1 MAPRAATALLLVD
14 LQKAFC
20 DADGSMAGQGRPIE
34 PMRAAAAASAKLAVA
49 ARVARVPVIWTR
61 IAYRPDYLDG
71 GRLLWDL
78 RPNLRAAGALKL
90 GSPDVEISA
99 IAGWSTGEILI
110 DKCRYSALYATPL
123 EAQLRALGT
132 ERLVVAG
139 VTTSMCV
146 ESTVRDLAQRDYETI
161 VVRDACGDFDEG
173 RHAAS
178 LEAMAFGF
186 AELVG
191 LEDAL
196 GILQRAEARR
206 ERVA

>member
-20 DADGSMAGQGRPIE
+20 DDDGSMARQGRPIE
-34 PMRAAAAASAKLAVA
+34 RMRAAAAASAKLVGA
-49 ARVARVPVIWTR
+49 ARLARIPVIWTR

-78 RPNLRAAGALKL
+78 RPNLRALGALKL

-99 IAGWSTGEILI
+99 VAGWSAGDILI

-132 ERLVVAG
+132 ERVLVAG

-161 VVRDACGDFDEG
+161 VVSEACGDFDEV

-178 LEAMAFGF
+178 LDAMAFGF

-191 LEDAL
+191 LDGAL
-196 GILQRAEARR
+196 GILQRAQPPR
-206 ERVA
+206 ERLA